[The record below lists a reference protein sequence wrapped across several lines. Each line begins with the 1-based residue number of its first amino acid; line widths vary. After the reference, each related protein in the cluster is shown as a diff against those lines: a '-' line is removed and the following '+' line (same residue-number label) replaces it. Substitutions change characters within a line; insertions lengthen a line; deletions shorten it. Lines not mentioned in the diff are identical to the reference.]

1 MWRQI
6 KAELLEAYE
15 KYAWLSCVHVHVGSQ
30 GCPMELLVQGAKAVL
45 ALATEI
51 NSRLGE
57 ARVTALDLGGGLPAD
72 YASDVPD
79 AEAPERLT
87 MAKYGAALREAVP
100 EIFDEARW
108 TLLTEFGRCAASAQ
122 HTLSRT
128 PDTRAPAAPPRRL
141 TSPIAAPLAP
151 RRPRAAASCTP
162 SAG

>member
-128 PDTRAPAAPPRRL
+128 PAPP
-141 TSPIAAPLAP
+141 
-151 RRPRAAASCTP
+151 P
-162 SAG
+162 ST